1 MLSNVI
7 NIMAIALLVL
17 CWILIAKRFL
27 VNQFAPVKS
36 VKAEVFDKYQSNT
49 VSRIPRIYKREQYI
63 VVFAAK
69 EKKLSFCVSE
79 FSYGD
84 YKVKD
89 KGTLKYRGNKII
101 SFD

>member
-1 MLSNVI
+1 MLANVI
-7 NIMAIALLVL
+7 NIMSIAFLVL
-17 CWILIAKRFL
+17 CWVLIVKRFL

-36 VKAEVFDKYQSNT
+36 VKAEVFDKYQPNT
-49 VSRIPRIYKREQYI
+49 VSRIPKMWKRERYI
-63 VVFAAK
+63 VVFVAR

-79 FSYGD
+79 FSYGN

-89 KGTLKYRGNKII
+89 KGTLKYQGNKII